1 MKTDRDENSEDRHG
15 MKFTMRTTHSMFF
28 ILLGAIGVGFA
39 PYFGIG
45 IFQQSK
51 DEAVVLGFV
60 LAAFVIFT
68 MLFFGSM
75 MLKEGIHYLYDRI
88 NVDGEKM
95 TVYVLGHKPLTL
107 NCHDFDYIVYN
118 PSFSDGKTVSEALF
132 FFYKK
137 EYKNFLLYRKGGCTN
152 FDEMLLYL
160 KQNKVKLRRD

>member
-1 MKTDRDENSEDRHG
+1 MKMDWDEKSEDRHG
-15 MKFTMRTTHSMFF
+15 MKFTMRATHYMFIIF
-28 ILLGAIGVGFA
+28 LGAIVVGYA

-51 DEAVVLGFV
+51 DEAPVLGFV
-60 LAAFVIFT
+60 LAASMLLG
-68 MLFFGSM
+68 MLFFGSWT
-75 MLKEGIHYLYDRI
+75 LLGGIRYLYDHI
-88 NVDGEKM
+88 DVDGEKM

-107 NCHDFDYIVYN
+107 NCHGFDYIVYN
-118 PSFSDGKTVSEALF
+118 PSFSDGKTVSEALL

>member
-1 MKTDRDENSEDRHG
+1 
-15 MKFTMRTTHSMFF
+15 MKFTMRATHYMFIIF
-28 ILLGAIGVGFA
+28 LGAIVVGFA
-39 PYFGIG
+39 PYAGVGIW
-45 IFQQSK
+45 QQNKGESP
-51 DEAVVLGFV
+51 F
-60 LAAFVIFT
+60 AAFGVVAFLVLT

>member
-1 MKTDRDENSEDRHG
+1 MKTDWDEKSEDRHG
-15 MKFTMRTTHSMFF
+15 TKFTMRTTHAMFF
-28 ILLGAIGVGFA
+28 IFSGAIVVGYA
-39 PYFGIG
+39 PYLGIG
-45 IFQQSK
+45 IWQQSK
-51 DEAVVLGFV
+51 GESPIAVFGVVAFVVLG
-60 LAAFVIFT
+60 
-68 MLFFGSM
+68 MLFFGSV

-107 NCHDFDYIVYN
+107 DCHGFDYIVYN
-118 PSFSDGKTVSEALF
+118 PSFSDGKTVSEALL